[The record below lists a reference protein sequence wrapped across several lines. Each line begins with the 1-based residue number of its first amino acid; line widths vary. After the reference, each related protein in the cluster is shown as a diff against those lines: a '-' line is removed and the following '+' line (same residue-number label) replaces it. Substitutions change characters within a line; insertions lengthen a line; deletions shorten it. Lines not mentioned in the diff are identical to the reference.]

1 MSMRTSDE
9 SGVKDALY
17 LDIVKEGAF
26 PFEKSRIFSSR

>member
-9 SGVKDALY
+9 SGVKDTLY

-26 PFEKSRIFSSR
+26 PFE